1 MYFLI
6 GSDTLPEF
14 PTWHEPQRIARA
26 ATLVVKERPGFPVPS
41 PAELQAAIG
50 EPVRMQNVE
59 VPLIDLSSHEIRRR
73 VAQGRSIR
81 YMVPRA
87 VEVYIGE
94 KGLYRE

>member
-1 MYFLI
+1 
-6 GSDTLPEF
+6 
-14 PTWHEPQRIARA
+14 
-26 ATLVVKERPGFPVPS
+26 
-41 PAELQAAIG
+41 
-50 EPVRMQNVE
+50 MQNVE
-59 VPLIDLSSHEIRRR
+59 VPLIDLSSHDIRRR